1 MNESKYVYTY
11 KHVQVWQGGAK
22 KIIIAPKVF
31 ASRRKHPVPK
41 GGKILVSGIP
51 LLVLVGNVV
60 NTAPNFWYPGY
71 KFFMELGHFCKERC
85 DSFMERWNLPTS
97 GKIFFTGRGDFCKI
111 RSNLPRSERWDLSR
125 TGPIFSRTGELFHGA
140 VMVKFTKQRTIF
152 SKS

>member
-60 NTAPNFWYPGY
+60 NTAPNFWYSGY
-71 KFFMELGHFCKERC
+71 RSLK
-85 DSFMERWNLPTS
+85 S
-97 GKIFFTGRGDFCKI
+97 GANFSWSWAGREKMYQRG
-111 RSNLPRSERWDLSR
+111 N
-125 TGPIFSRTGELFHGA
+125 A
-140 VMVKFTKQRTIF
+140 VAGI
-152 SKS
+152 